1 MTHEGFEH
9 RPFIS
14 NSALADT
21 NEGDARSLRRRAC
34 TRPTIAFKKRLAHAK
49 KLGGLFGRYQFVSH
63 ESDTSN
69 RTLVTLM
76 VNN

>member
-9 RPFIS
+9 REFIS
-14 NSALADT
+14 DPALANT

-34 TRPTIAFKKRLAHAK
+34 TRPTIAFKKRFAHAK
-49 KLGGLFGRYQFVSH
+49 KLGGLFGRYEFVSH

-69 RTLVTLM
+69 RILVTLM